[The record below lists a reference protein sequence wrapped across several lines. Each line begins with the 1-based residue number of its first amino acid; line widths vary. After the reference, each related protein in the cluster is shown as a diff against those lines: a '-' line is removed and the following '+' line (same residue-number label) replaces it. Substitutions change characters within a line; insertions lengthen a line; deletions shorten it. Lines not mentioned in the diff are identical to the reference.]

1 MGAGNSSGGG
11 GGRESQSVN
20 QYSQAAK
27 QREEKARQR
36 ELAAVKGGRSIVEKE
51 REEFIETGAKKIAEG
66 INTPSL
72 LLNVGTRVLS
82 KPLQAGSRYTR
93 DYFKSEV
100 LGKGAYKGTD
110 VTSFESMSRAAQ
122 ESLYSDYIGGRTSG
136 RTDAYGREIT
146 RGGDGGGAIGTSGQV
161 VQAPTVTAPTTAEV
175 SQSSATDAQESLV
188 LRKRKTL
195 ARGRSPTIM
204 TGVTGATGSLTLGKP
219 SLLGR

>member
-36 ELAAVKGGRSIVEKE
+36 ELAAVKGGRSVVEKE
-51 REEFIETGAKKIAEG
+51 REEFREAGAKKIAEG

-82 KPLQAGSRYTR
+82 KPLQAGSKYTR

-146 RGGDGGGAIGTSGQV
+146 RGGDGGGAMGTSGQV